1 MQEDGEKFA
10 PFRLAG
16 RVVDGNRRAAV
27 GEAVTRLLSFK
38 DGLRP
43 DRQAISV
50 LAALTSDIVAASEA
64 IVALGSED
72 EPRNLDLQD
81 IQYGLSQLSWKY
93 LVPDLGGDVVSK
105 VLQTLVDAQ
114 ERLSTAELAE
124 RAGCSTRGMASEDN
138 ERVFC
143 ELEAAGLLERTD
155 LGDGKATLWR
165 LCLPFRS
172 ERCDRDPPLPTML
185 VGRETSI
192 GGVEWM
198 LSDAVFEVFATAA
211 DEHGVSYDFSFGEGV
226 FFDATAGPP
235 AERDLS
241 RFTAEYTLYTPTVR
255 LVATLLDQ
263 EGRLLQTGGGKTV
276 FGRLPDP
283 DQTTLQAS
291 VA

>member
-1 MQEDGEKFA
+1 MQEEGEKFA
-10 PFRLAG
+10 AFRLAG

-38 DGLRP
+38 NGLRP

-50 LAALTSDIVAASEA
+50 LAALTGDIVAASEA

-81 IQYGLSQLSWKY
+81 IQYGLSQLSWQY

-105 VLQTLVDAQ
+105 VVQTLVDAQ
-114 ERLSTAELAE
+114 ERLSTTELAE
-124 RAGCSTRGMASEDN
+124 QAGCSTRGMASEDN

-155 LGDGKATLWR
+155 LGEGKATMWR

-172 ERCDRDPPLPTML
+172 ERCGREPPLPSML
-185 VGRETSI
+185 VERNTST
-192 GGVEWM
+192 GGGEWV
-198 LSDAVFEVFATAA
+198 LSDAVFEVLATAA
-211 DEHGVSYDFSFGEGV
+211 EERGVSYDFEFGERV

-235 AERDLS
+235 CERDLS
-241 RFTAEYTLYTPTVR
+241 GFLDEYTLCTSPVR
-255 LVATLLDQ
+255 LIATLLDQ
-263 EGRLLQTGGGKTV
+263 EERLVQTSREKIV
-276 FGRLPDP
+276 FGRSPDP
-283 DQTTLQAS
+283 AQTTLQAS
-291 VA
+291 AA